1 MNDGLK
7 QRIIGAVVLL
17 ALAVIFVPVIFDKE
31 RITPVDRNTQIP
43 IMPPDIANTDAAIL
57 IAKQAEVR
65 QKEREQISNSKQHK
79 KNDANVLDSEFS
91 SPQKQAVIT
100 EAEKNNTLAEK
111 ETIDP
116 NGTNIDDA
124 TGADEGVDVADINA
138 AKTIRDKVKAPD
150 KIFIPNDKQ
159 PENLDSEAPSL
170 DENGVAK
177 AWVLQVASYQ
187 SLARAEKIRDELIAK
202 GYMSFTKVIKTNT
215 GQTTRVYV
223 GPSLVKDSLI
233 EAKTVIESDYKIN
246 TMLLRFKP

>member
-43 IMPPDIANTDAAIL
+43 IMPPIIAETDAAIL
-57 IAKQAEVR
+57 ISKKAEIA
-65 QKEREQISNSKQHK
+65 QEELEKANNSNKRK
-79 KNDANVLDSEFS
+79 KTDAHAVKGEPSL
-91 SPQKQAVIT
+91 PQETLATTLV
-100 EAEKNNTLAEK
+100 EKNKILAAHE
-111 ETIDP
+111 
-116 NGTNIDDA
+116 NIDSSG
-124 TGADEGVDVADINA
+124 TVGVTSE
-138 AKTIRDKVKAPD
+138 KTIRDKVKAPD
-150 KIFIPNDKQ
+150 KIFIPDNKH

-187 SLARAEKIRDELIAK
+187 GLARAEKMRDELIAK
-202 GYMSFTKVIKTNT
+202 DYMSFTKLIKTST
-215 GQTTRVYV
+215 GETTRVYV

-233 EAKTVIESDYKIN
+233 DAKTIIDNDYKIN

>member
-43 IMPPDIANTDAAIL
+43 IMPPTIAKTDAAIL
-57 IAKQAEVR
+57 IAKQAESA
-65 QKEREQISNSKQHK
+65 QEKREQASNSKKRK
-79 KNDANVLDSEFS
+79 KTDAHAVESES
-91 SPQKQAVIT
+91 SS
-100 EAEKNNTLAEK
+100 AEKNNTLTANK
-111 ETIDP
+111 DIDL
-116 NGTNIDDA
+116 NDTKNVTDIANVANVTHVDDVTEA
-124 TGADEGVDVADINA
+124 STE
-138 AKTIRDKVKAPD
+138 KTIRDKVKAPD
-150 KIFIPNDKQ
+150 KIFIPDDKH
-159 PENLDSEAPSL
+159 PENLESESPSL

-187 SLARAEKIRDELIAK
+187 NLARAEKIRDELIAK
-202 GYMSFTKVIKTNT
+202 GYMSFTKLIKTNT

>member
-43 IMPPDIANTDAAIL
+43 IMPPMIAETDAAIV
-57 IAKQAEVR
+57 ISKQAELAR
-65 QKEREQISNSKQHK
+65 KELEKANNPK
-79 KNDANVLDSEFS
+79 KRKGLDEKVTESEPS
-91 SPQKQAVIT
+91 SPEKTLATTKI
-100 EAEKNNTLAEK
+100 EKNKILAEN
-111 ETIDP
+111 ENIDP
-116 NGTNIDDA
+116 S
-124 TGADEGVDVADINA
+124 GAMDISSE
-138 AKTIRDKVKAPD
+138 KTIRDKVKAPD
-150 KIFIPNDKQ
+150 KIFIPDDKH
-159 PENLDSEAPSL
+159 PESLDSEAPSL

-187 SLARAEKIRDELIAK
+187 GLARAEKIRDELIAK
-202 GYMSFTKVIKTNT
+202 GYMSFTKLIKTST
-215 GQTTRVYV
+215 GETTRVYV

-233 EAKTVIESDYKIN
+233 DAKAVIDSDYKIN